1 VDPSRSAIEGPNS
14 CDLTRNSFQD
24 LFEAPVQPLL
34 CGTVKPFSAAAAADR
49 LPPWQNSARL
59 RQFAGTVGLL
69 GLLYGVLAV
78 IALLGGPRIG
88 ASFLPLPGGGPDPA
102 SPVAGLQPGRPTQNI
117 PTIPHATTSP
127 TPTPVVPPPPSTPLP
142 TATIP
147 GVTVAGQLR
156 TPATPC
162 PTATPGDP
170 TPQLADEYNPTIPV
184 ATKTPP
190 SRPTTTTT
198 TSDPQRPPTSKP
210 TDDPATPPPTT
221 TPPSDPPSTSDDPPA
236 PPDDPPPPPDGPSL
250 GGLLG
255 ALLDK
260 LGL

>member
-1 VDPSRSAIEGPNS
+1 
-14 CDLTRNSFQD
+14 
-24 LFEAPVQPLL
+24 
-34 CGTVKPFSAAAAADR
+34 VKPFSAAAAADR
-49 LPPWQNSARL
+49 LPPWQNPARL

-102 SPVAGLQPGRPTQNI
+102 GPVAGLQPGRPTQNI

-127 TPTPVVPPPPSTPLP
+127 TPSPVVPPPSTPLP

-147 GVTVAGQLR
+147 GVTVAGQVR

-170 TPQLADEYNPTIPV
+170 TAQLADEYNPTIPV

-190 SRPTTTTT
+190 SRPTTTT
-198 TSDPQRPPTSKP
+198 DPQRPPTSKP

-221 TPPSDPPSTSDDPPA
+221 TPPSDPPSTPDDPPP